1 MPKNTSVSLGSHFDE
16 FIKNQISSGR
26 FASASEVIRAGLR
39 TLEDEEQKLKTL
51 RELINDGVASGVAEY
66 NFDGIMSELDKNGE
80 TT

>member
-66 NFDGIMSELDKNGE
+66 NFDGIMSELDKNFSK
-80 TT
+80 

>member
-66 NFDGIMSELDKNGE
+66 NFDEIMSELDKNFSK
-80 TT
+80 